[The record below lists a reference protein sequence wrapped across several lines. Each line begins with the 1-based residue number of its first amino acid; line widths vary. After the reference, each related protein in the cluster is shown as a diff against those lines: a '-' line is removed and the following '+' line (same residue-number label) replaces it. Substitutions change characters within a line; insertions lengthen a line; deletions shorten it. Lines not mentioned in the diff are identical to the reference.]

1 MSTRTRT
8 SSNAPPRVLF
18 RPKGE
23 VAVLTDAQWIQA
35 NAYTPRRDLRSVS
48 EVYTNNARMKATD
61 YSVPRRVCGEHK
73 GIKAEGW
80 HSTAFYTEK
89 YLKSELK
96 R

>member
-1 MSTRTRT
+1 MSKRIH
-8 SSNAPPRVLF
+8 SSAATPPRVLF

-23 VAVLTDAQWIQA
+23 VAVLTDAQWVQV

-48 EVYTNNARMKATD
+48 EVYTATARMKSTD

-80 HSTAFYTEK
+80 HATALYTDKYKEK
-89 YLKSELK
+89 ELK

>member
-1 MSTRTRT
+1 MSKRMH
-8 SSNAPPRVLF
+8 SSAATPPRVLF

-35 NAYTPRRDLRSVS
+35 NSYTPKHELMSVRAAYKAG
-48 EVYTNNARMKATD
+48 VRMKSTD
-61 YSVPRRVCGEHK
+61 YTVPRRVCGEHK

-80 HSTAFYTEK
+80 HSTALYTDK